1 MAKKRSPLDR
11 DQVLA
16 SALLLADRD
25 GVERLTMRALS
36 TELGVSPMA
45 VYWHF
50 ANKAALVAALVDFVV
65 NQYDVHP
72 GEGGTLRAR
81 ATKTFRTMYQG
92 LHDHPGIIPLIG
104 QPDTRGQAS
113 LEVMAALLAQLQ
125 AEGRSARRAQEAY
138 HLLMSFTLGA
148 ITMSHADG
156 MPARAQRVFE
166 ANLERALDA
175 ALGQVE
181 T

>member
-1 MAKKRSPLDR
+1 MARKRSPLDR

-25 GVERLTMRALS
+25 GVEKLTMRALS

-50 ANKAALVAALVDFVV
+50 ANKAALVGELVDFVV

-72 GEGGTLRAR
+72 GAGGTLRVR

-104 QPDTRGQAS
+104 QPETRGQAS
-113 LEVMAALLAQLQ
+113 LEVMNALLAQLQ
-125 AEGRSARRAQEAY
+125 AEGHTPRRAQEAY

-156 MPARAQRVFE
+156 MPVRAQRVFE
-166 ANLERALDA
+166 ANLERALDV
-175 ALGQVE
+175 ALS
-181 T
+181 